1 MKHLFKHINH
11 THLLAVDFVVATAY
25 LSLSLSLSLCAC
37 VRACARA
44 RVCVC
49 VCYQDFRSFIM
60 LQIMSNYQYI
70 VDLLRDEASQW
81 KRIDTQ
87 HLRLALN
94 DNNRNMTGILKRVKN
109 VRAKIDIIHNNS
121 EDPDQSVIALLE
133 QG

>member
-1 MKHLFKHINH
+1 
-11 THLLAVDFVVATAY
+11 
-25 LSLSLSLSLCAC
+25 
-37 VRACARA
+37 
-44 RVCVC
+44 
-49 VCYQDFRSFIM
+49 M

-70 VDLLRDEASQW
+70 VDPLRDEASQW

-109 VRAKIDIIHNNS
+109 IRAKIDIIQNNS